1 MKKMIIVVLLTC
13 LLQPVL
19 AAQDKNNSAAIEGKK
34 LHLRIL
40 ARHPKLDKF
49 YKQPDLY
56 GGLTASPKV
65 TIYLPM
71 ADWNKTTPKER
82 DMLAAYVSSLI
93 KQVQANPLKYA
104 RIQANAPASPQIKN
118 NTSTMN
124 EKSWQII
131 AGQLS
136 PDGRDI
142 LADSTVL
149 SGQ

>member
-1 MKKMIIVVLLTC
+1 MNKMIIVILLTFIF
-13 LLQPVL
+13 QPVL
-19 AAQDKNNSAAIEGKK
+19 ATQGKDNFPANEGKRI
-34 LHLRIL
+34 HLQIL

-65 TIYLPM
+65 TIYLPIT
-71 ADWNKTTPKER
+71 DWNKATPKER

-93 KQVQANPLKYA
+93 KQVKANPLKYA
-104 RIQANAPASPQIKN
+104 RIQTNAPAATQIKKN
-118 NTSTMN
+118 ASTMS

-131 AGQLS
+131 AGQFS
-136 PDGRDI
+136 PDGKDI
-142 LADSTVL
+142 LADSTVS

>member
-93 KQVQANPLKYA
+93 KQVETNPLKYA
-104 RIQANAPASPQIKN
+104 RIQANALAAPQIKN
-118 NTSTMN
+118 NAATMN

-131 AGQLS
+131 AGQFS
-136 PDGRDI
+136 PDGKDI

>member
-93 KQVQANPLKYA
+93 KL
-104 RIQANAPASPQIKN
+104 R
-118 NTSTMN
+118 
-124 EKSWQII
+124 
-131 AGQLS
+131 
-136 PDGRDI
+136 
-142 LADSTVL
+142 
-149 SGQ
+149 

>member
-1 MKKMIIVVLLTC
+1 MKQIITVFFLAC

-19 AAQDKNNSAAIEGKK
+19 ATSNNNNSVAIEGKR

-49 YKQPDLY
+49 YQQPDLY

-65 TIYLPM
+65 TIYLPL
-71 ADWNKTTPKER
+71 ADWNTISSKER
-82 DMLAAYVSSLI
+82 DLLAAYVSGLI
-93 KQVQANPLKYA
+93 KQVKASPLKYA
-104 RIQANAPASPQIKN
+104 RIQANAPAASQVKN
-118 NTSTMN
+118 NAATMT

-142 LADSTVL
+142 LADLTVR

>member
-1 MKKMIIVVLLTC
+1 VKKIIVVILLIC
-13 LLQPVL
+13 LFQPAL
-19 AAQDKNNSAAIEGKK
+19 AAQEKDNSASIEGKK
-34 LHLRIL
+34 LHLTIL

-65 TIYLPM
+65 TIYLPIT
-71 ADWNKTTPKER
+71 DWNKTSPKER
-82 DMLAAYVSSLI
+82 NKLAAYVSSLI
-93 KQVQANPLKYA
+93 KNVKANPLKYA
-104 RIQANAPASPQIKN
+104 RIKANAPVSPQIKN
-118 NTSTMN
+118 NAVTMN